1 MDLIMRKRKTN
12 KSKGVLEQERLL
24 TQTLK
29 KVGYKGGGRGS
40 PFSIPNYK
48 SSNPIALSD
57 SVCAHGSAKPKKRY
71 TGTEILGIAT
81 MHKSNLVPVRRGT
94 DEAEQIS
101 KMRR

>member
-1 MDLIMRKRKTN
+1 MCKKKAN

-24 TQTLK
+24 AQTLK

-48 SSNPIALSD
+48 SSNPIPLSD
-57 SVCAHGSAKPKKRY
+57 SVCAHGSAKPKKQY
-71 TGTEILGIAT
+71 TGVEILGIAT
-81 MHKSNLVPVRRGT
+81 MHKSNLVPVRKGT
-94 DEAEQIS
+94 DEAKQIS